1 MLANYVT
8 FGQLW
13 TWLKWHRRD
22 ILYPSYFQFKFHTSL
37 AAPKLTTRATRQSLW
52 RLGTLSDTPIPPLC
66 QVYDWGNLN
75 DPISNCPIR
84 NHSIFFRRALFC
96 LGLDLGDGKPPNFA
110 DVICDQP
117 LIRNRPALGS
127 IVRSRKDPSMTK
139 YQICP
144 LDRWHIR
151 VCSCAWPC
159 CGWGTNKHSCS
170 TWLCSHLLVIQTLSL
185 KTARVYTNRNSS
197 KNRARWKSWG
207 AV

>member
-1 MLANYVT
+1 MSSSAAAVSSARFNRASAL
-8 FGQLW
+8 
-13 TWLKWHRRD
+13 HRLVPSE
-22 ILYPSYFQFKFHTSL
+22 ILFEILLIEHRLILDLLFFSSST
-37 AAPKLTTRATRQSLW
+37 QSA
-52 RLGTLSDTPIPPLC
+52 IA
-66 QVYDWGNLN
+66 QY
-75 DPISNCPIR
+75 R
-84 NHSIFFRRALFC
+84 NHSIFFRLALFC
-96 LGLDLGDGKPPNFA
+96 LGLDLGVWKPPNFA
-110 DVICDQP
+110 DAICEQP

-151 VCSCAWPC
+151 VCSCVWPC

-197 KNRARWKSWG
+197 KNRARWKPWG